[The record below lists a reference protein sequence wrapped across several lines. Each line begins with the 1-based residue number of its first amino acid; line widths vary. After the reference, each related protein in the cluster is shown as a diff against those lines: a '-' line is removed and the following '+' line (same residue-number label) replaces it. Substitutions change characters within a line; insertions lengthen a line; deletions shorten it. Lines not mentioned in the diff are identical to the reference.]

1 MKKYILLI
9 VMAVMVSCSDQLE
22 LYPETNLTEGNYY
35 NTEEELSLAANDA
48 YRQLC
53 RIYNAN
59 GLPDLFGERFSDN
72 VCVIFTDGGNTYTED
87 IVLHKIKSDNGTI
100 LSAWR
105 TAYNAISII
114 NDVLYRL
121 KNTSVSFTSDEFLN
135 RIKAE
140 LIFVRSL
147 IYFNLI
153 QAFGD
158 VPFLLKPV
166 TVSESYS
173 YLREDKNQIYSQII
187 ADLLFCKEYLPKS
200 YEGKDV
206 GRITTYAASSILAKI
221 YLIRGDKDSAKIE
234 LKRIIDSERYSLDAN
249 NDGKVDVE
257 DYAYLF
263 APSTKNCKESILEAQ
278 FLSGVDNV
286 NAEHQNQYT
295 PFLWSFHLP
304 GSSDT
309 FRGGGKNTPSKDLL
323 AEYEEND
330 PRMNLSIVQ
339 GYQDEGANIWVDHP
353 YTCKFYDPDWQN
365 PGQNFEII
373 RYADILL
380 LYSELTGDATYL
392 NQVRARAGLPLYGSD
407 SYPKKYNNLAL
418 AVEHERRVELAF
430 EFHRFF
436 DLVRTNRALE
446 VFNAKG
452 ISLSENSLLFPI
464 PLVEKDINP
473 ELTQNPG
480 Y

>member
-105 TAYNAISII
+105 TAYNGISII

-121 KNTSVSFTSDEFLN
+121 ENTSVSFTSDEFLN

-330 PRMNLSIVQ
+330 PRMNLSIVP

-407 SYPKKYNNLAL
+407 SYPKKGTVA
-418 AVEHERRVELAF
+418 
-430 EFHRFF
+430 
-436 DLVRTNRALE
+436 
-446 VFNAKG
+446 
-452 ISLSENSLLFPI
+452 
-464 PLVEKDINP
+464 
-473 ELTQNPG
+473 
-480 Y
+480 

>member
-1 MKKYILLI
+1 
-9 VMAVMVSCSDQLE
+9 MAVMVSCSDQLE

-105 TAYNAISII
+105 TAYNGISII

-121 KNTSVSFTSDEFLN
+121 ENTSVSFTSDEFLN

-304 GSSDT
+304 GS
-309 FRGGGKNTPSKDLL
+309 
-323 AEYEEND
+323 
-330 PRMNLSIVQ
+330 
-339 GYQDEGANIWVDHP
+339 
-353 YTCKFYDPDWQN
+353 
-365 PGQNFEII
+365 
-373 RYADILL
+373 
-380 LYSELTGDATYL
+380 
-392 NQVRARAGLPLYGSD
+392 
-407 SYPKKYNNLAL
+407 
-418 AVEHERRVELAF
+418 
-430 EFHRFF
+430 
-436 DLVRTNRALE
+436 
-446 VFNAKG
+446 
-452 ISLSENSLLFPI
+452 
-464 PLVEKDINP
+464 
-473 ELTQNPG
+473 
-480 Y
+480 